1 MFSQIL
7 IFDLLVGKVEDKGMD
22 AFWALALAGFG
33 VGVGYGAFGAGGS
46 AFATPV
52 LALLGVPPLVAV
64 ASPLPAALPA
74 AAAGAWSYLRRG
86 QFDGRIAL
94 FTLAGGLPATVGGA
108 LLARHVGGPVLLVL
122 SGLVLVLMGVLML
135 SPHVAVPSLHQV
147 SPAVIL
153 AGAATVGFLSGLLA
167 NGGGFLLVPFF
178 LLVLGLGIRRATGT
192 SLVAAAALAVP
203 SLIAHWTVG
212 DIDWR
217 IAGLFAIGLVPGTV
231 VGSRLA
237 PLVRGDRLQRGF
249 GVLLVVFAAWVL
261 ASRV

>member
-1 MFSQIL
+1 
-7 IFDLLVGKVEDKGMD
+7 MD
-22 AFWALALAGFG
+22 AVGALELAGFG
-33 VGVGYGAFGAGGS
+33 VGMCYGAFGAGGS

-52 LALLGVPPLVAV
+52 LALLGVPAIVAV

-94 FTLAGGLPATVGGA
+94 YTVAGGLPAAAAGG
-108 LLARHVGGPVLLVL
+108 LLAPRIGGPVLLVL
-122 SGLVLVLMGVLML
+122 SGVVLVIVGGLML
-135 SPHVAVPSLHQV
+135 KPHLAAPSLHHV
-147 SPAVIL
+147 NPALIL
-153 AGAATVGFLSGLLA
+153 GGAAAVGFVSGLLA

-178 LLVLGLGIRRATGT
+178 LLVLGLGMRRATGT

-217 IAGLFAIGLVPGTV
+217 VAGLFAIGLVPGTIL
-231 VGSRLA
+231 GSRLA

-249 GVLLVVFAAWVL
+249 GVVLIAFAAVFL
-261 ASRV
+261 ASRA